1 MKKLIITE
9 KPSVARQFASALG
22 VTGKHNG
29 YIENDSYIITWCI
42 GHLVTMS
49 YPEVYDPALGNWSLD
64 TLPFLPRE
72 YKYEV
77 IQNVRAQFN
86 VVKECLNRKDV
97 GVIYN
102 AGDSGREGEYIQR
115 LVYRMAGWNR
125 QAKMKRVWIDSQ
137 TDDAI
142 RCGIRDARD
151 ASEYDRLTDA
161 GYMRAI
167 EDYAIGINFSRALS
181 CKFGYEYNR
190 KIKSTKFKPLSV
202 GRVMTCVLG
211 MIVDREREIRNFKPT
226 PFFRI
231 DADAGFI
238 CHWKAVETSA
248 FYQSPLLYDDSG
260 FKRKEDAARLAAGL
274 MQDKRLAVLHV
285 QKKQEKKAA
294 PLLYNLAELQN
305 ECSRRF
311 KISPDKTLEVAQAL
325 YEGKLTTYPRTDARV
340 LSSAVAVEIGKNIK
354 GLLYMGH
361 KAENAQE
368 ILQKGWYRD
377 IRKSKYCDDKKITD
391 HYAIIP
397 TGQGDVSGLD
407 ELQTQIYH
415 LIVERFLS
423 IFYPAAECEKVE
435 VELVHACREK
445 FYASEKNL
453 TAPGYLAV
461 TGYEDKERNET
472 LAAVREK
479 TILPATFAVRD
490 SRTSPPKR
498 YTTGSLILAMENAG
512 NLIEDED
519 LRAQIKGSGIGT
531 SATRAE
537 IIKKLEK
544 NGYITVNGKSQAVSA
559 HPDGEVLYDI
569 VEENL
574 PKLLSPRMTASWEKG
589 LAQIESGEIT
599 GEQYRDTLYK
609 YISDSIESIK
619 SKQAEQQMPDHSL
632 GIVVADCPFCGGEIV
647 TTRFGIGCNNYKT
660 KGCKFA
666 LSRDMFDKMGQEQFE
681 KLIAGEKTDP
691 VDGLISKKGKPFS
704 ASFFLKDGEVKM
716 EFPRMENQSEME
728 ETSLICPR
736 DKCKKEGKTLIRYGK
751 MLKCGCGFSIFTTA
765 GGRNGKDL
773 SDSEMEKLLSGET
786 IHVDG
791 LISKKGKRYS
801 ADVKMKRD
809 GKLEMIFP

>member
-9 KPSVARQFASALG
+9 KPSVAQQFASALG

-29 YIENDSYIITWCI
+29 YIENDSYLITWCV

-49 YPEVYDPALGNWSLD
+49 YPEVYDPALKSWSLD
-64 TLPFLPRE
+64 TLPFLPKE

-77 IQNVRAQFN
+77 IKNVRSQFN

-142 RCGIRDARD
+142 RCGIRDAKD

-161 GYMRAI
+161 AYMRAI

-181 CKFGYEYNR
+181 CKFGYEFNH
-190 KIKSTKFKPLSV
+190 KIKSSQYKPLSV

-226 PFFRI
+226 PFFRV
-231 DADAGFI
+231 DADASFP

-248 FYQSPLLYDDSG
+248 FYQSPMLYDDSG
-260 FKRKEDAARLAAGL
+260 FKRKEDAARLVAGF

-294 PLLYNLAELQN
+294 PLLFNLAELQN
-305 ECSRRF
+305 ECSKRF

-340 LSSAVAVEIGKNIK
+340 LSSAVAVEIEKNIK
-354 GLLYMGH
+354 GLQYMGH
-361 KAENAQE
+361 KTENAQE
-368 ILQKGWYRD
+368 ILQKGWYKD
-377 IRKSKYCDDKKITD
+377 IKKSKYCDDKKITD

-397 TGQGDVSGLD
+397 TGQGSTSGLD
-407 ELQTQIYH
+407 ELQTKVYQ

-423 IFYPAAECEKVE
+423 IFYPPAEYEKIDA
-435 VELVHACREK
+435 ELIHASKER
-445 FYASEKNL
+445 FFASEKNL
-453 TAPGYLAV
+453 TSPGYLVV
-461 TGYEDKERNET
+461 TGYEEKEKNDALST
-472 LAAVREK
+472 LQEK
-479 TILPATFAVRD
+479 MILPAIFTVKD
-490 SRTSPPKR
+490 SQTSPPKR

-512 NLIEDED
+512 QLIEDEE

-544 NGYITVNGKSQAVSA
+544 NGYITVNGKTQAVSS
-559 HPDGEVLYDI
+559 HPDGEALYDI

-574 PKLLSPRMTASWEKG
+574 PKLLSPKMTASWEKG
-589 LAQIESGEIT
+589 LAQIENGEIT
-599 GEQYRDTLYK
+599 KEQYRDTLYQ
-609 YISDSIESIK
+609 YVADSIESIK
-619 SKQAEQQMPDHSL
+619 SKQAAQQVPDESL
-632 GIVVADCPFCGGEIV
+632 GVIVADCPFCGGEIV
-647 TTRFGIGCNNYKT
+647 TTRFGIGCSNYKT
-660 KGCKFA
+660 KGCRFA
-666 LSRDMFDKMGQEQFE
+666 LSKDMFDKMGNEQFA
-681 KLIAGEKTDP
+681 KLIAGEKTDLIG
-691 VDGLISKKGKPFS
+691 GLISKKGKTFS
-704 ASFFLKDGEVKM
+704 AVFFLEDGEVKM
-716 EFPRMENQSEME
+716 EFPGMESHAEAE
-728 ETSLICPR
+728 ETSLPCPR
-736 DKCKKEGKTLIRYGK
+736 AKCKKEGKTLIRYGK
-751 MLKCGCGFSIFTTA
+751 MLKCSCGFSTFATV
-765 GGRNGKDL
+765 GGQNGKEL
-773 SDSEMEKLLSGET
+773 SDSEMEQLLDGET

-791 LISKKGKRYS
+791 LLSKKGKRYS

-809 GKLEMIFP
+809 GKLEMLF